1 MRILLAHN
9 YYQQPG
15 GEDVCFAAE
24 VAMLTSNGHSV
35 IKYCLHNDVI
45 NNMSGFD
52 AASRTTWSRSAY
64 REVRSLI
71 RTHRPQVAHF
81 NNTFPLISPAAYYAA
96 RSEGVP
102 VVQTLHNFRLLCPN
116 ALFFRDGRVCE
127 DCLGRSIPWPAVVHK
142 CYRGSR
148 SATAAVAAMLM
159 VHRAMGTWWEAV
171 DVYIA
176 LAEFCRRKFIE
187 GGLPAEKIVV
197 KPNFI
202 ATDPGVGGGRGGYG
216 VFVGRLSPE
225 KGLETLL
232 KAWKTLGGK
241 VPLKVVGDGP
251 MTATVQGSEAKDA
264 GIEWLGHRSAQEVY
278 SLIGEAMFLVFP
290 SECYENL
297 PRVIIEAFAKGT
309 PVIASRLGAMA
320 ELVDHG
326 RTGLHFEPG
335 DAGDLASKIQ
345 RLLADP
351 RELAQMR
358 QAARRE
364 YERRYTAESNYCDLM
379 AIYRQA
385 MTLARSK
392 GNGET

>member
-1 MRILLAHN
+1 M
-9 YYQQPG
+9 
-15 GEDVCFAAE
+15 
-24 VAMLTSNGHSV
+24 
-35 IKYCLHNDVI
+35 
-45 NNMSGFD
+45 
-52 AASRTTWSRSAY
+52 
-64 REVRSLI
+64 
-71 RTHRPQVAHF
+71 
-81 NNTFPLISPAAYYAA
+81 
-96 RSEGVP
+96 
-102 VVQTLHNFRLLCPN
+102 VQTLHNFRLLCPN
-116 ALFFRDGRVCE
+116 ALLFRDGRVCE

-216 VFVGRLSPE
+216 VFVGRLAPE

-232 KAWKTLGGK
+232 KAWKILGGK

-251 MTATVQGSEAKDA
+251 MTATVEGSEAKDA

-290 SECYENL
+290 SEWYENL

-309 PVIASRLGAMA
+309 PVIASRLVRWPSWWTTVVPGCTSSRETPTIWRRRSSDCWPTRGSWSGCARPLA
-320 ELVDHG
+320 EN
-326 RTGLHFEPG
+326 TSG
-335 DAGDLASKIQ
+335 DIPPSPI
-345 RLLADP
+345 
-351 RELAQMR
+351 
-358 QAARRE
+358 
-364 YERRYTAESNYCDLM
+364 TAP
-379 AIYRQA
+379 
-385 MTLARSK
+385 
-392 GNGET
+392 